1 MHFRR
6 LWLVLDGLLVVA
18 IVALLAA
25 RVSRLN
31 SSCTVWPSTAT
42 ATDPISYRE
51 PAAVVVQPRSVARAL
66 HVSFEPTAHATGV
79 RDSLGEVL
87 EQSWEG
93 LPAYPAMDM
102 ADLGSEFLLTFCLT
116 GFEQADVH
124 VRMQGSVLTV
134 LAERNDA
141 SLERTQRLQRRV
153 QLPEAVAPG
162 TVPLAYWTNGLLRVR
177 VRKTGIQNS

>member
-1 MHFRR
+1 MRLR
-6 LWLVLDGLLVVA
+6 GLWLWLDGLLLAA
-18 IVALLAA
+18 IVAFLAVRVNRLSSTRVAWSAPDFAASALTSTPPPSPLPRAYSAA
-25 RVSRLN
+25 RLPNVTFARSAPVSGL
-31 SSCTVWPSTAT
+31 
-42 ATDPISYRE
+42 
-51 PAAVVVQPRSVARAL
+51 
-66 HVSFEPTAHATGV
+66 

-87 EQSWEG
+87 EDSWEG

-116 GFEQADVH
+116 GFEQTDVQ

-134 LAERNDA
+134 LAERNDT
-141 SLERTQRLQRRV
+141 SLERTHRLRRRV

-162 TVPLAYWTNGLLRVR
+162 TVPLAFWTNGLLRVR